1 MTASSARSIPSSQPL
16 EEPLLAASGDDL
28 GESSMNRL
36 GGRLGA
42 EHLLGLR
49 HEELRRRRVPIVV
62 LRGIACPDHHGRLF
76 DRVCK
81 AFRAPNDCHRR
92 RDAFMADR
100 RSRDQPRRD
109 HGHGDSRQSAEETRE
124 ARSAALN
131 DARLES
137 GVKGRRAGVSSILN
151 GLAPVNPTV
160 RARGRRA
167 RRRRVP
173 DRLRRWGRGRSG
185 TRSEPGD
192 PRADLHRPRLG
203 HQFVWL
209 GHLQPTEAVIE
220 VGEAAWPVPGVPG
233 ASSPANPVDTRTT
246 TRQTSLPGPVPSE
259 S

>member
-62 LRGIACPDHHGRLF
+62 LRGSRAQIITGASF

-109 HGHGDSRQSAEETRE
+109 HGHGDARQSAEETRE

-160 RARGRRA
+160 RAADG
-167 RRRRVP
+167 
-173 DRLRRWGRGRSG
+173 
-185 TRSEPGD
+185 EPGD
-192 PRADLHRPRLG
+192 EECQIDFADGAVADPAPGRNQVTHALIFTARDSR